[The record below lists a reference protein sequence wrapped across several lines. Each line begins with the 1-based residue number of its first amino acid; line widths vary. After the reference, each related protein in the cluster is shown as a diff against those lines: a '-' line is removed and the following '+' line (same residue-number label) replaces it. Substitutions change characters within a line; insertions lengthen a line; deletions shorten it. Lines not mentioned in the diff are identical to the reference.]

1 MKLIYGV
8 CYYYER
14 NIKKNILDHINIYN
28 EISSEKIF
36 VITLMIDSKD
46 KKIRDRYKEDMENF
60 LSKKIKNFLILPEFN
75 WGGTI
80 SGLWLCYNYFSEK
93 EDHYI
98 MFFEEDFICTRNI
111 NILFSESLSLLH
123 KDNYYIGESTDGK
136 IHYTDCKGCSLCN
149 FLVKNYNFPRK
160 EVWTDGGYYFSSA
173 EKLKLVAKKIG
184 IFHKGNKETKYDHL
198 VDGIDFGEV
207 GFPTLLFHNNFK
219 YDTLYRNKYFKHKT

>member
-46 KKIRDRYKEDMENF
+46 KKIQDRYKEDMEYF

-80 SGLWLCYNYFSEK
+80 SGLWLCYN
-93 EDHYI
+93 
-98 MFFEEDFICTRNI
+98 
-111 NILFSESLSLLH
+111 
-123 KDNYYIGESTDGK
+123 
-136 IHYTDCKGCSLCN
+136 
-149 FLVKNYNFPRK
+149 
-160 EVWTDGGYYFSSA
+160 
-173 EKLKLVAKKIG
+173 
-184 IFHKGNKETKYDHL
+184 
-198 VDGIDFGEV
+198 
-207 GFPTLLFHNNFK
+207 
-219 YDTLYRNKYFKHKT
+219 